1 MNTIIKLSKLEIP
14 CFEELKMGEMNQL
27 RINIIKLKLY
37 CFNFLILNFN
47 CLYKSI
53 DNLPSFH
60 FESSIRIH
68 PFSCLS
74 RHFRKLCTG
83 WFVFCNP
90 NLFKL

>member
-1 MNTIIKLSKLEIP
+1 MNAIIKLSKLEIP

-53 DNLPSFH
+53 DIHSTVCTIKNIVDMLPVDTKLQ
-60 FESSIRIH
+60 
-68 PFSCLS
+68 LS
-74 RHFRKLCTG
+74 
-83 WFVFCNP
+83 
-90 NLFKL
+90 